1 MNIFFDLDGTLIDS
15 RQRLYQLFQS
25 LVPTSEL
32 SFDEYWAL
40 KRNKISHKEILLS
53 KFNYSNEQY
62 SDFEKKWMSEIE
74 LEKWLQLDTPFEGI
88 VDVLLL
94 LSKNH
99 DLFVVTARQSESI
112 ALEQIKSFGW
122 ENIFTKILVTQQ
134 QQEKHDLIKNAV
146 RVTPED
152 WFIGDTGKDIQTG
165 KLLGIK
171 TAAVLSG
178 FLSKESLLP
187 YQPDIIINTVLDL
200 KTDKITNGKL

>member
-88 VDVLLL
+88 IDVLIP

-187 YQPDIIINTVLDL
+187 YQPDIIIDTVLDF
-200 KTDKITNGKL
+200 KNR

>member
-15 RQRLYQLFQS
+15 RPRLYQLFQS
-25 LVPTSEL
+25 LVLNSEL
-32 SFDEYWAL
+32 SFHQYWDL
-40 KRNKISHKEILLS
+40 KRDKISHKEILLS

-62 SDFEKKWMSEIE
+62 NNFEKKWMSEIE

-88 VDVLLL
+88 VDLLMR

-99 DLFVVTARQSESI
+99 SLFVVTARQSEST
-112 ALEQIKSFGW
+112 ALSQIKSFGW
-122 ENIFTKILVTQQ
+122 ENIFTKVLVTQQ
-134 QQEKHDLIKNAV
+134 QQEKHSLIKDTV
-146 RVTPED
+146 EITPED

-165 KLLGIK
+165 KLLGIR

-178 FLSKESLLP
+178 FLSKKSLLS

-200 KTDKITNGKL
+200 NIDKITNRKL

>member
-15 RQRLYQLFQS
+15 RPRLYHLFQS

-32 SFDEYWAL
+32 SFDEYWTL
-40 KRNKISHKEILLS
+40 KRGKKSHKEILLS
-53 KFNYSNEQY
+53 KFNYSSEQY

-74 LEKWLQLDTPFEGI
+74 LEKWLKLDTPFEGI
-88 VDVLLL
+88 VDLLIN
-94 LSKNH
+94 LSKNYT
-99 DLFVVTARQSESI
+99 LFVVTARQSESI
-112 ALEQIKSFGW
+112 ALEQVKSFGW
-122 ENIFTKILVTQQ
+122 ENIFTKVLVTQQ

-146 RVTPED
+146 QITPED

-165 KLLGIK
+165 KLLGMK

-200 KTDKITNGKL
+200 KIDKITNGKL

>member
-15 RQRLYQLFQS
+15 RERLYQLFQS

-88 VDVLLL
+88 VDVLIS

-187 YQPDIIINTVLDL
+187 YQPDIIIDTVLDF
-200 KTDKITNGKL
+200 KNR